1 MEPTLINTTIAQVL
15 TLTTN
20 PALDVFTS
28 IERVLP
34 THKLRCDRSIEN
46 PGGGGVNVA
55 RVLHRLGSNVK
66 ALYPVGGVTGRWH
79 ESLMKEEGINTQAVE
94 IEGETRESFS
104 VHETSTSQDYR
115 FILPGPTLTLRDSD
129 ALLKAVTSN
138 WPSKYLVLSGGLAP
152 GMPDSFYLDLIC
164 LAKLRGVKV
173 ILDTNGPALAPSLSA
188 GVYLFKPS
196 LSELN
201 LLSPKVLNA
210 QEDYVLFCRSLI
222 EQKKAEVIALTL
234 GEEGAILVTQ
244 SQSLYAAPIKV
255 EIKTTIGAGDSFVGA
270 MTWSLL
276 QGHDVPKAFSYGM
289 AGGAAALLNS
299 GTSLCQRGAVLDL
312 VNKVE
317 LVVLGG
323 AA

>member
-79 ESLMKEEGINTQAVE
+79 ESLMKEEGI
-94 IEGETRESFS
+94 
-104 VHETSTSQDYR
+104 
-115 FILPGPTLTLRDSD
+115 
-129 ALLKAVTSN
+129 
-138 WPSKYLVLSGGLAP
+138 
-152 GMPDSFYLDLIC
+152 
-164 LAKLRGVKV
+164 
-173 ILDTNGPALAPSLSA
+173 
-188 GVYLFKPS
+188 KPS

-201 LLSPKVLNA
+201 SLSPKVLNA

-299 GTSLCQRGAVLDL
+299 GTSLCQRGTVLDL